1 MDNVFVIAIAS
12 SDPIVL
18 GSKRRVQWLRKR
30 TRVNDALYGDRLLRA
45 PAGYWRHAA
54 QLRDAAVPAEAT

>member
-30 TRVNDALYGDRLLRA
+30 MRVNDAPCGDRLLRA
-45 PAGYWRHAA
+45 PAGCWRHVA
-54 QLRDAAVPAEAT
+54 QLRDAGVPAEAT